1 MSVNLNDHQEFTMKG
16 MMAARGSLFTT
27 KTARSLLFDGYTDTL
42 LTVGSFFTPADPAG
56 IPMDRFGWFYKR
68 NGTTWSDGRV
78 SMATGEN
85 SMAELGDIIDYNGSN
100 RTLYPG
106 PCGQLTGTAAGFL
119 GPDPDRQ
126 FIDYFSTDI
135 CRPIRFQRE
144 GELPIN
150 GVDSIKFNLIPKN
163 TFGNVETNPENVC
176 FHPNMPYGLHNSTGC
191 KGGDTTLKTFVSLPH
206 FLGADSFYQEQ
217 FEPGVVQQCISYR
230 SGKVWYS
237 VVVV

>member
-150 GVDSIKFNLIPKN
+150 GVDSIKFNLVPKN

-217 FEPGVVQQCISYR
+217 FEPGVVQ
-230 SGKVWYS
+230 
-237 VVVV
+237 